1 MTESID
7 FYCVRL
13 RSKITVPVSEV
24 TPVTFDRTVK
34 SGETQTR
41 YALRAEVDGNKLV
54 KFVRKDLYDEI
65 KGEE

>member
-1 MTESID
+1 MTENID
-7 FYCVRL
+7 FYCVKT
-13 RSKITVPVSEV
+13 RSPVTVPVSEV
-24 TPVTFDRTVK
+24 EPTTFERTLK
-34 SGETQTR
+34 DGRTQTR